1 MCGIVGY
8 IGRRE
13 AVPVL
18 IEELR
23 RLKSPGYDSA
33 DLAVIYRGKL
43 QVIKTAG
50 RVQDLRNQVNDR
62 MRANI
67 GIGHTRWAT
76 HGEPNEINAHPH
88 LDAGGHIAVVHNGI
102 IENAEQLRDQLTAAG
117 VRLVSDTDTEALAH
131 LIAAEIDDGEPGTS
145 LEDAVRRALN
155 RVEGTY
161 GLLVMD
167 VRRPDELVVAR
178 NGSPIVLGIG
188 QSEMFVASDVAALV
202 RHTQQVVYLDDA
214 LSPRCWPMAS
224 RPARWTTKSTSKTP
238 MTVEAKAGDYELGPY
253 EDYMRKE
260 IHEQPEALRRVLR
273 GRLDERFATARL
285 GGIDL
290 DARQLRSVRRVK
302 FLGCGSAYYAGQM
315 GAVLVGGWPGCP
327 RTPSPRPSSA
337 TGTRWST
344 RTPCTWRSASPGRR
358 WTR

>member
-18 IEELR
+18 IEGLR
-23 RLKSPGYDSA
+23 RLEYRGYDSA
-33 DLAVIYRGKL
+33 GLAVIYRGKL

-50 RVQDLRNQVNDR
+50 RVQDLRDQVNDR

-102 IENAEQLRDQLTAAG
+102 IENAEYLRDQLTAAG

-145 LEDAVRRALN
+145 LEDAVRRALS

-188 QSEMFVASDVAALV
+188 QNEMFSPPTSP
-202 RHTQQVVYLDDA
+202 RSSGTPSRSSTSTTPR
-214 LSPRCWPMAS
+214 SPRCGPTAS
-224 RPARWTTKSTSKTP
+224 RPARWTTRAP
-238 MTVEAKAGDYELGPY
+238 
-253 EDYMRKE
+253 
-260 IHEQPEALRRVLR
+260 
-273 GRLDERFATARL
+273 AR
-285 GGIDL
+285 
-290 DARQLRSVRRVK
+290 
-302 FLGCGSAYYAGQM
+302 
-315 GAVLVGGWPGCP
+315 P
-327 RTPSPRPSSA
+327 R
-337 TGTRWST
+337 
-344 RTPCTWRSASPGRR
+344 
-358 WTR
+358 